1 MSAFSLSRP
10 LAYAA
15 VAISMLPLPA
25 FAQSKEV
32 NIYTTREPGLIQ
44 PMLDA
49 FQEKTGIKANS
60 IFVKEG
66 LAERVKTEGANSPA
80 DLLIVVDIGNL
91 KDLVDQGVTQP
102 IVSKVLDSEV
112 PANLRAADH
121 SWTSLTLRAR
131 VIYASKDRVKDSKL
145 TYEDL
150 ADPKW
155 KGKVCTRSGKHPY
168 NIALIA
174 SFIAKHGE
182 AKTEEWLKG
191 WKANLAR
198 KPAGGDREVA
208 RDILGGICDIGPAN
222 SYYVGLMRNCEGRR
236 AAQVG
241 RRDQRRVP
249 DLLRRRR
256 HAGERLGR
264 RTRQECAEQGERD
277 RAARLPG
284 LAGRPEAV
292 RKRQLRVPD
301 RRRAE
306 SDHQGARNA
315 EGRFPFAHRDRKPSQ
330 AGRRTRRPG
339 RLRQLRFDTA
349 ARVRPGRCLMK

>member
-1 MSAFSLSRP
+1 MSALSLSRP

-60 IFVKEG
+60 VFIKEG
-66 LAERVKTEGANSPA
+66 LGERVKAEGQNSPA
-80 DLLIVVDIGNL
+80 DLLIAVDIGNL

-112 PANLRAADH
+112 PANLRASDH

-131 VIYASKDRVKDSKL
+131 VIYASKDRVKDTKI

-155 KGKVCTRSGKHPY
+155 KGKVCIRSGKHPY
-168 NIALIA
+168 NVAMIAA
-174 SFIAKHGE
+174 YIAKHGE

-191 WKANLAR
+191 VKANLAR
-198 KPAGGDREVA
+198 KASGGDRDVA

-222 SYYVGLMRNCEGRR
+222 SYYVGLMRTAKEDEQRKWGEAINVLFPTFSDGVGTHVNVSG
-236 AAQVG
+236 AALAKNAPNKENAIALLDFLASPEVQKLYSDDNFEYPIVG
-241 RRDQRRVP
+241 EANPTIKALGTLKVDSLSLTEIASHRKLAAELVDRV
-249 DLLRRRR
+249 
-256 HAGERLGR
+256 G
-264 RTRQECAEQGERD
+264 
-277 RAARLPG
+277 
-284 LAGRPEAV
+284 
-292 RKRQLRVPD
+292 
-301 RRRAE
+301 
-306 SDHQGARNA
+306 
-315 EGRFPFAHRDRKPSQ
+315 
-330 AGRRTRRPG
+330 
-339 RLRQLRFDTA
+339 FDN
-349 ARVRPGRCLMK
+349 

>member
-15 VAISMLPLPA
+15 VAISMLPMPA

-60 IFVKEG
+60 VFIKEG
-66 LAERVKTEGANSPA
+66 LGERVKAEGQNSPA
-80 DLLIVVDIGNL
+80 DLLIAVDIGNL

-131 VIYASKDRVKDSKL
+131 VFYTSKDRVKDTNI

-155 KGKVCTRSGKHPY
+155 KGKVCIRSGKHPY
-168 NIALIA
+168 NVAMIAA
-174 SFIAKHGE
+174 FIAKHGE

-191 WKANLAR
+191 VKANLAR
-198 KPAGGDREVA
+198 KAAGGDRDVA

-222 SYYVGLMRNCEGRR
+222 SYYVGLMRTAKEDEQRKWGEAINVLFPTFSDGVGTHVNVSG
-236 AAQVG
+236 AALAKNAPNKDNAIALLDFLASPDVQKLYADDNFEYPIVG
-241 RRDQRRVP
+241 EPNPTIKALGTLKVDSLSLTEIASHRKLAAELIDRV
-249 DLLRRRR
+249 
-256 HAGERLGR
+256 G
-264 RTRQECAEQGERD
+264 
-277 RAARLPG
+277 
-284 LAGRPEAV
+284 
-292 RKRQLRVPD
+292 
-301 RRRAE
+301 
-306 SDHQGARNA
+306 
-315 EGRFPFAHRDRKPSQ
+315 
-330 AGRRTRRPG
+330 
-339 RLRQLRFDTA
+339 FDN
-349 ARVRPGRCLMK
+349 

>member
-1 MSAFSLSRP
+1 VSAFSLSRP

-15 VAISMLPLPA
+15 VAISMLPMPA

-60 IFVKEG
+60 VFIKEG
-66 LAERVKTEGANSPA
+66 LGERVKAEGQNSPA
-80 DLLIVVDIGNL
+80 DLLIAVDIGNL

-131 VIYASKDRVKDSKL
+131 VFYTSKDRVKDTKI

-155 KGKVCTRSGKHPY
+155 KGKVCIRSGKHPY
-168 NIALIA
+168 NVAMIAA
-174 SFIAKHGE
+174 FIAKHGE
-182 AKTEEWLKG
+182 SKTEEWLKG
-191 WKANLAR
+191 VKANLAR
-198 KPAGGDREVA
+198 KAAGGDRDVA

-222 SYYVGLMRNCEGRR
+222 SYYVGLMRTAKEDEQRKWGEAINVLFPTFSDGVGTHVNVSG
-236 AAQVG
+236 AALAKNAPNKDNAIALLDFLASPEVQKLYADDNFEYPIVG
-241 RRDQRRVP
+241 EPNPTIKALGTLKVDSLSLTEIASHRKLAAELVDRV
-249 DLLRRRR
+249 
-256 HAGERLGR
+256 G
-264 RTRQECAEQGERD
+264 
-277 RAARLPG
+277 
-284 LAGRPEAV
+284 
-292 RKRQLRVPD
+292 
-301 RRRAE
+301 
-306 SDHQGARNA
+306 
-315 EGRFPFAHRDRKPSQ
+315 
-330 AGRRTRRPG
+330 
-339 RLRQLRFDTA
+339 FDN
-349 ARVRPGRCLMK
+349 